1 MPTGMNNRQS
11 RQIALRLPHDVATEA
26 ERLATLAGYSVSQAV
41 IGTLREAWGLNEPV
55 TSPQKRELIPPT
67 DHKQVEALS
76 LTDII
81 EREVTPRFKQ
91 AHKAAA
97 KVLSTD

>member
-1 MPTGMNNRQS
+1 MPTGRNNRQS

-41 IGTLREAWGLNEPV
+41 IGTLRAAWGLNEPV
-55 TSPQKRELIPPT
+55 APRQKQETVLPT
-67 DHKQVEALS
+67 DRKLVEPQS
-76 LTDII
+76 LADII

-97 KVLSTD
+97 KVLGE